1 MFQRIRQTTTYSFCK
16 FAILGQCFL
25 LHLCHFFTWNIKNKI
40 WKYNVDF
47 CFFRGDQT
55 IAFFGMPQNVF
66 RCVKWIKITDNS
78 FYYYARSGMKILG
91 SSYSLLNDSKESL
104 CNFYWNENKRNTISR
119 KFSYSYFLYED
130 IEVNAN
136 NARVKVEGVDPAVT
150 SWSTASYCNPTSA
163 PGPEEYHVLIKK
175 GITEIR
181 GEGERII

>member
-91 SSYSLLNDSKESL
+91 SSYTCSLLNDSKESL
-104 CNFYWNENKRNTISR
+104 CNFYWNENKRNTILKKVFLFLLFIRRYRSKR
-119 KFSYSYFLYED
+119 KQ
-130 IEVNAN
+130 
-136 NARVKVEGVDPAVT
+136 
-150 SWSTASYCNPTSA
+150 C
-163 PGPEEYHVLIKK
+163 PG
-175 GITEIR
+175 R
-181 GEGERII
+181 S